1 MRTFAEFNSL
11 GFPKLNLP
19 EHVNFFTD
27 FIALTER
34 YGGAALHYEDAD
46 MARLRQ
52 LHAMEQDLV
61 ARSSAH
67 IETAEM
73 QELEQQRDV
82 LGQYVIDTVRSAQS
96 MPIASKA
103 ADARELWI
111 VLSPYVGFYDMPNK
125 QETAAID
132 GMVSDLEKE
141 ENTPRV
147 ASLGL
152 TDFVAEL
159 KRVNTEYR
167 ALYIQRMEARNAGKT
182 ADSKTIRTEMDAL
195 YKFITTVAFAHNV
208 VSPSEQIAAYISIVN
223 ALIGETNTAYNQ
235 RTGNTKAEG
244 EGEPLPPPTTEPDSG
259 TTPEPEPT
267 PTPDPEPTPDPTPDT
282 GEDDDDEGGLAG

>member
-1 MRTFAEFNSL
+1 MRTLEEFLNMNL
-11 GFPKLNLP
+11 HRLNLP
-19 EHVNFFTD
+19 EHVNFYTD

-34 YGGAALHYEDAD
+34 YGSAALHYEDAD

-82 LGQYVIDTVRSAQS
+82 LGQYVIDTVRAGQS

-141 ENTPRV
+141 ENAPRV

-159 KRVNTEYR
+159 KRVNAEYR
-167 ALYIQRMEARNAGKT
+167 ELYIQRMEARNAGKT
-182 ADSKTIRTEMDAL
+182 ADSKTIRPEMDAL

-208 VSPSEQIAAYISIVN
+208 VSPSEQITAYISIVN
-223 ALIGETNTAYNQ
+223 ALIGETNASYNQ
-235 RTGNTKAEG
+235 RTGNTKPQTDST
-244 EGEPLPPPTTEPDSG
+244 PLPPSATEPDSG
-259 TTPEPEPT
+259 TTTEPEPT
-267 PTPDPEPTPDPTPDT
+267 PDTEPTPDPTPDT
-282 GEDDDDEGGLAG
+282 GGGDDDDEGGLAG

>member
-1 MRTFAEFNSL
+1 MRTLAEFLNL
-11 GFPKLNLP
+11 NLHRLNLP

-82 LGQYVIDTVRSAQS
+82 LGQYVIDTVRSAQN

-141 ENTPRV
+141 ENAPRV

-167 ALYIQRMEARNAGKT
+167 ALYVQRMEARNAGKT
-182 ADSKTIRTEMDAL
+182 ADSKTIRPEMDAL

-223 ALIGETNTAYNQ
+223 TLIGETNASYNQ

-244 EGEPLPPPTTEPDSG
+244 EGEPLPPPTIEPDSS
-259 TTPEPEPT
+259 TTPEPT

>member
-1 MRTFAEFNSL
+1 MKTLLEFNSM

-19 EHVNFFTD
+19 EHVNFYTD

-34 YGGAALHYEDAD
+34 YGAAALHYEDAD

-82 LGQYVIDTVRSAQS
+82 LGQYVIDTVRASQS

-141 ENTPRV
+141 ENAPRV

-159 KRVNTEYR
+159 KRVNAEYR
-167 ALYIQRMEARNAGKT
+167 ELYIQRMEARNAGKT
-182 ADSKTIRTEMDAL
+182 ADSKTIRPEMDAL

-223 ALIGETNTAYNQ
+223 ALIGETNASYNQ
-235 RTGNTKAEG
+235 RTGNTKAQTDST
-244 EGEPLPPPTTEPDSG
+244 PLPPPTTDTEPG
-259 TTPEPEPT
+259 TTPE
-267 PTPDPEPTPDPTPDT
+267 PEPTPDPTPDT
-282 GEDDDDEGGLAG
+282 GGGGDDNPYEDEDGGLAG